1 MRLGK
6 RKTSEEEIGRF
17 LFIESAIASG
27 RNVLNVTCERRRRG
41 LNYFSYS
48 IVVVF
53 LWENDGFFF
62 FFFFNAQGRFA
73 PKKNNKKKR
82 AKRLAGGREGRIFG
96 EKGQI

>member
-53 LWENDGFFF
+53 LWENDVVFFF
-62 FFFFNAQGRFA
+62 FFDAQGRFA

>member
-53 LWENDGFFF
+53 LWENDVVFFF
-62 FFFFNAQGRFA
+62 FLTLKVALRQK
-73 PKKNNKKKR
+73 KKNNKKR

>member
-27 RNVLNVTCERRRRG
+27 RNDLNVACERCRRG

-53 LWENDGFFF
+53 FVGKRCCFFF
-62 FFFFNAQGRFA
+62 FFDAQGRFA